1 MRARSGANARGY
13 ARRMRGECAA
23 RGLGQWNTDEVGRSR
38 AGARASEGRRVRP
51 TRSARCAARVGES
64 APLSALVAGLRVAG
78 DALRTQRARGEAMV
92 AKDAETRSAAA
103 MPLFT
108 LAAATMV
115 DRKMIGLVT
124 QSVASFIK
132 LYLLLLFVRV
142 LLTWFPNVNWMR
154 QPWTMLRQVTDPYL
168 NLFRNLIPPVM
179 GQIDFVRARARGVA
193 IAIESCFSGAGRT
206 DTRAA
211 DADAH
216 PRFHGASI
224 LSARPLRR
232 QRIGSLLIHRRTRA
246 RSRVIIF
253 SSNLPRSPTSR
264 G

>member
-1 MRARSGANARGY
+1 MRS
-13 ARRMRGECAA
+13 
-23 RGLGQWNTDEVGRSR
+23 S
-38 AGARASEGRRVRP
+38 
-51 TRSARCAARVGES
+51 RSARCAARGGES
-64 APLSALVAGLRVAG
+64 APASAMAAGLRVAG
-78 DALRTQRARGEAMV
+78 EALRAQRALGEAMV
-92 AKDAETRSAAA
+92 AKDSETRVASA

-179 GQIDFVRARARGVA
+179 GQIDFVRARSRGA
-193 IAIESCFSGAGRT
+193 ATAIESRLARARRT
-206 DTRAA
+206 DRRDD

-232 QRIGSLLIHRRTRA
+232 QWLGSLLIHRQIRA
-246 RSRVIIF
+246 CRRVINF
-253 SSNLPRSPTSR
+253 LFEHSSWGDVSR
-264 G
+264 GENEE